1 MVCTEILRVIIV
13 SIASI
18 IVLFFLTK
26 LIGNKQIS
34 EINLFDYI
42 NSITI
47 GSIAA
52 DMAIAENGKV
62 MPPLVAMVV
71 YALAAVLIS
80 FINNKSIKARRFIT
94 GKSITLMDN
103 GEIYIK
109 NLKRAHLDLG
119 EFLTFLRTQG
129 YFNIA
134 DVHAVYLEPNGQA
147 SILPN
152 DNIRPVTPKDMK
164 LNVSQSNV
172 SVIVIM
178 DGKMLDKNIDELH
191 LDRKWLMS
199 QIKVKGASS
208 VDDVVLASIDN
219 SNNLSVYLKTDK
231 APQNDNF
238 Q

>member
-1 MVCTEILRVIIV
+1 M
-13 SIASI
+13 
-18 IVLFFLTK
+18 
-26 LIGNKQIS
+26 
-34 EINLFDYI
+34 
-42 NSITI
+42 
-47 GSIAA
+47 
-52 DMAIAENGKV
+52 
-62 MPPLVAMVV
+62 
-71 YALAAVLIS
+71 
-80 FINNKSIKARRFIT
+80 
-94 GKSITLMDN
+94 
-103 GEIYIK
+103 
-109 NLKRAHLDLG
+109 
-119 EFLTFLRTQG
+119 
-129 YFNIA
+129 
-134 DVHAVYLEPNGQA
+134 YLEPNGQA

-199 QIKVKGASS
+199 QIKVNGASS